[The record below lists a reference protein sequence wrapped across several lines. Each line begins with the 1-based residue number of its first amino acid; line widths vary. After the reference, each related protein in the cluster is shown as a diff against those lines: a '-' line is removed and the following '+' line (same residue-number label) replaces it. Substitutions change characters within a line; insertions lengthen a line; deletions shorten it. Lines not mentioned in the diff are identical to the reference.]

1 MAIPSFLLKALYV
14 KNSLQNIEG
23 GFEFQLKN
31 ELGPARI
38 IGAQPLKVDRKPLPL
53 ESCSFVHDGE
63 EMAFTAVTPENSV
76 LMRKGEAV
84 TIRVMGE
91 PLKSG
96 RRSLDIGMTIK
107 NMGNLS
113 FNVGDQVR

>member
-14 KNSLQNIEG
+14 KNSLQNIAD

-38 IGAQPLKVDRKPLPL
+38 IGAQPLKVDRKLIPL
-53 ESCSFVHDGE
+53 ENCSFVHEGE

-84 TIRVMGE
+84 TIRVKGE